1 MKVFEAENSPGFLRS
16 ANLLALVPERTGNM
30 IDNDDVAFNALVDLM
45 KRNPRPLALLGAG
58 TSVDSGYPDWNR
70 LLALLEKKAQ
80 GKISPKYQSF
90 LRNLNDPAWQ
100 AEEYRRLIGENSFK
114 ALIASEFAPKEK
126 VGAILQAIVRLK
138 FRHILTTNYDSCI
151 EAAYEASSSDLQ
163 VTDWTEDANMRR
175 FFLDLSR
182 TEITPHLVY
191 LHGRYYEPANV
202 VLTESSYANR
212 YVRSDDANRKLFA
225 ILITQPVVFI
235 GFSVN
240 DPDLNHLMRE
250 VNARL
255 GAGTPQHFALMGFE
269 VDEQQQLIKNRFES
283 KYGIQPVFYRVTRDE
298 NGSESHSHLLEC
310 LEKLHDQVYGPP
322 PKSSPLLDQTPATRR
337 RADRHVKETAPDK
350 SPDSASL
357 GPLDPLDQQKGRWG
371 GKSESNQRRIKPE
384 NIKAHRDLNLCYFDL
399 VVESTDEAASPLKG
413 DVIFHLHQSFHPSTK
428 IREVAD
434 GKARLKI
441 NGYGAFTVGAEADAG
456 NTKLELDLSQVKDFP
471 QWFRER

>member
-1 MKVFEAENSPGFLRS
+1 MIHDDDAAFAG
-16 ANLLALVPERTGNM
+16 LA
-30 IDNDDVAFNALVDLM
+30 AAM

-58 TSVDSGYPDWNR
+58 TSIDSGYPDWNR
-70 LLALLEKKAQ
+70 LLALLEGKAR

-100 AEEYRRLIGENSFK
+100 AEEYRRLIGENAFK
-114 ALIASEFAPKEK
+114 ALIASEFAPKGK
-126 VGAILQAIVRLK
+126 VGDILHTIVGLK

-151 EAAYEASSSDLQ
+151 EEAFEAINSPLQ
-163 VTDWTEDANMRR
+163 VTDWTEDTNMRR

-202 VLTESSYANR
+202 VLTESSYASR

-269 VDEQQQLIKNRFES
+269 VEEQRELIKNRFER
-283 KYGIQPVFYRVTRDE
+283 KYGIQPVFYRVSRE
-298 NGSESHSHLLEC
+298 ANGSENHTNLLVLLKE
-310 LEKLHDQVYGPP
+310 LQRQVDGL
-322 PKSSPLLDQTPATRR
+322 KTESTTELLDSERRTEASSKGAGPAE
-337 RADRHVKETAPDK
+337 VKPE
-350 SPDSASL
+350 SSSVR
-357 GPLDPLDQQKGRWG
+357 PLDPLDQQKGRWG
-371 GKSESNQRRIKPE
+371 GKAESNQRRVRAE
-384 NIKAHRDLNLCYFDL
+384 NIAEWRKRNLCNFDL
-399 VVESTDEAASPLKG
+399 VVEPTSTGAPPLTG
-413 DVIFHLHQSFHPSTK
+413 EVIFHLHQTFHPDTIVRK
-428 IREVAD
+428 AKE
-434 GKARLKI
+434 GQARLEI
-441 NGYGAFTVGAEADAG
+441 NGYGAFTVGIEADG
-456 NTKLELDLSQVKDFP
+456 GDTELEFDLAEVNDFP